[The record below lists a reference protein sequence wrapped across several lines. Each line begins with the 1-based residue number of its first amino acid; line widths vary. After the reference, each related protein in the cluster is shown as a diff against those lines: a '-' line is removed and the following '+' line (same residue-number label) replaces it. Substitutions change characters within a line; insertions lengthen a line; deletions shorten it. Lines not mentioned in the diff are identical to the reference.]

1 METIKSLENLSFN
14 ELYDAF
20 GKAFKDYEIQIS
32 KEALKGMLKRRGFV
46 PELSFG
52 AFIDD
57 KLVSFTFNGIGD
69 WNGVKTAYD
78 TGTGTIEEFCGQ
90 GLATKVFNYSIPS
103 LKNAG
108 IQQYLLE
115 VLQHNDKAVSIYK
128 KIGFEV
134 SREFN
139 YFSQSND
146 QVKVKSKE
154 LDTSYNIKEM
164 DLSDKELM
172 MIFWDFVPSWQ
183 NSFDSI
189 QRTVE
194 DFKILGAYVNQEL
207 VGYSIFEPNSGD
219 ITQLAV
225 RKEHRRNGIASNLL
239 QRMFELNQNDSLK
252 LVNSTIEC
260 EEITNFIEAQGIP
273 LRGAQFEM
281 MKQL

>member
-20 GKAFKDYEIQIS
+20 GKAFKDYDIQIS